1 MDGAKAYTLLLSVAA
16 CGAAF
21 LAGCAIT
28 QHVMSARHDEEI
40 ATLQQASLQAKS
52 KLQEQYRNEERS
64 YAQKL
69 SDAIAE
75 RDKALADLDATR
87 TDAER
92 VRRAAEGYKH
102 RLSAAA
108 GKSDAACQPF
118 IESLGRC
125 TRLLAEGADL
135 VDEGCRF
142 SGRVAADHD
151 ALATLLKSK

>member
-1 MDGAKAYTLLLSVAA
+1 MTGEKAYSILLALAA
-16 CGAAF
+16 CATAF

-28 QHVMSARHDEEI
+28 NHVMTARHNEEI
-40 ATLQQASLQAKS
+40 ATLQNASMQAKL
-52 KLQEQYRNEERS
+52 KLQEQYRNEERT

-69 SDAIAE
+69 SNALAE
-75 RDKALADLDATR
+75 RDKALADLDASR
-87 TDAER
+87 ADADR
-92 VRRAAEGYKH
+92 VRRAAAGYRK
-102 RLSAAA
+102 RLSDAAA
-108 GKSDAACQPF
+108 KSDAACKPF
-118 IESLGRC
+118 VESLGRC

>member
-1 MDGAKAYTLLLSVAA
+1 MANEINKLLFAVAAFALGLVIGGYAGTDAAQKAAAREKAEMVQASVAA
-16 CGAAF
+16 K
-21 LAGCAIT
+21 
-28 QHVMSARHDEEI
+28 ME
-40 ATLQQASLQAKS
+40 LQDKYR
-52 KLQEQYRNEERS
+52 KQEQDYAEKLSKAIEER
-64 YAQKL
+64 
-69 SDAIAE
+69 DE
-75 RDKALADLDATR
+75 ALADLDSAR

-108 GKSDAACQPF
+108 GKSDAACKPF

-135 VDEGCRF
+135 VDEGCGF

-151 ALATLLKSK
+151 ALAALLKSK